1 MGGQFGAARSLSH
14 EEVRMVVHIIPT
26 LLGIVAPLGALGWL
40 LSRGI

>member
-1 MGGQFGAARSLSH
+1 MHGQSGAARSLWD

-26 LLGIVAPLGALGWL
+26 LLGIVAPLSALGWL